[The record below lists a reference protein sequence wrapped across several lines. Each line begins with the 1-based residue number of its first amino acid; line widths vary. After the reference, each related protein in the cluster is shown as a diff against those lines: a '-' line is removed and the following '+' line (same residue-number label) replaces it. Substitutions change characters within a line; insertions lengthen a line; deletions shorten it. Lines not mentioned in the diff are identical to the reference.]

1 VGERKT
7 GELPLPTKVGLVE
20 EYQPALPPRIVER
33 EEEQKEVVEEEEEE
47 EEDEVLRGMGEASL
61 SEDNFVGPLRVLISC
76 GF

>member
-1 VGERKT
+1 
-7 GELPLPTKVGLVE
+7 VE

>member
-1 VGERKT
+1 M
-7 GELPLPTKVGLVE
+7 
-20 EYQPALPPRIVER
+20 PPRIVER

-47 EEDEVLRGMGEASL
+47 EVLRGMGEASL